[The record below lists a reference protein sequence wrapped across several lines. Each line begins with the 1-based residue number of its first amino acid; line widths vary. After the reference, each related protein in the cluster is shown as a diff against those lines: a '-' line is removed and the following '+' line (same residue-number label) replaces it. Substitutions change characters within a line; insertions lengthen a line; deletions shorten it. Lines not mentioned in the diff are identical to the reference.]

1 MPLAAADAR
10 GIRRSMAL
18 RAERKI
24 SDFFFA
30 FSLDNSA

>member
-1 MPLAAADAR
+1 MPLSAADER
-10 GIRRSMAL
+10 NIRRSAAL